1 MSDDDESFTY
11 HWIVPSL
18 AQGSYPDPP
27 NRAPKTAFENFDVL
41 ILAAEE
47 HQAPRYKPPPG
58 KLIYRVPLDD
68 DPYQQLPREVAE
80 VVMHVANAAGS
91 HLVSGK
97 KTLSTCHMGLNRSG
111 LVTGLILMQ
120 YFRMT
125 PAAAIRLIRQKRDRD
140 ALCNPMFEQFL
151 HNVRVG

>member
-1 MSDDDESFTY
+1 MSDEEAFTY

-27 NRAPKTAFENFDVL
+27 NQAPASAFKDFDVL

-47 HQAPRYKPPPG
+47 HQAPRYTAPKG
-58 KLIYRVPLDD
+58 KLVYRVPLDD
-68 DPYQQLPREVAE
+68 DIYQPVPRDVAE

-97 KTLSTCHMGLNRSG
+97 TTISTCHQGLNRSG
-111 LVTGLILMQ
+111 LITALILMQ

-125 PAAAIRLIRQKRDRD
+125 PAAAIKLVRQKRDRD